1 MAKILV
7 IDDNLDICNLLKRF
21 LSNKGHDVETTMSG
35 ESGLDLVRKNKFDLI
50 LCDFKLRDIEGPDI
64 LQEVKKI
71 SPETKLAII
80 TGYSDVRVAVE
91 VMKKGAFDYVVKPL
105 IPDEI
110 ISLIDRAMK
119 TPSQPVY
126 DQTDKKSDVKVQK
139 KPTSPNV
146 KNTGEYIW
154 GKGTAS
160 KNLLKEISLVAP
172 TNFSVIIYGESGA
185 GKENIARTIHNLSER
200 KDMPFV
206 AIDCGALTRDLAG
219 SELWGHEKG
228 AFTGALSS
236 KEGQFELADGGTI
249 FLDEIGNLSYDIQV
263 GLLRL
268 VQEKKLRRIGGV
280 KDKSIDVRIIVAS
293 NENLKEAVAKGK
305 FREDL
310 FYRFNEFT
318 INVPPLRKRGKDIMI
333 FAEHFLHLA
342 NIELKKEVKG
352 FSHEVAE
359 LFVKYEWPGNL
370 REMRNIIRRSLLLT
384 DGEEI
389 QITAIPHEIVHAH
402 KFDFREDTNSLY
414 VTENSSNETVA
425 ADDPVDLKLIAAQAE
440 AEAIKKALLEN
451 QYNKTKAA
459 KQLGIDRKTL
469 FNKIKL
475 HNIA

>member
-21 LSNKGHDVETTMSG
+21 LTKKGHDVETTLSG
-35 ESGLDLVRKNKFDLI
+35 ETGLEMVKKEKFDLI

-64 LQEVKKI
+64 LQAVKEI
-71 SPETKLAII
+71 SPDTKLAII

-110 ISLIDRAMK
+110 LSLIDRAINTPTEKPAVVSKDTKHSESKITK
-119 TPSQPVY
+119 TPKG
-126 DQTDKKSDVKVQK
+126 DT
-139 KPTSPNV
+139 
-146 KNTGEYIW
+146 EYIW
-154 GKGTAS
+154 GKDSAS
-160 KNLLKEISLVAP
+160 KNLFKEVSLVAP

-185 GKENIARTIHNLSER
+185 GKENIARTIHDLSER
-200 KDMPFV
+200 KDMPFI

-228 AFTGALSS
+228 AFTGALAS
-236 KEGQFELADGGTI
+236 KAGQFELADGGTI
-249 FLDEIGNLSYDIQV
+249 FLDEIANLSYDIQV

-280 KDKSIDVRIIVAS
+280 KDKNIDVRIIVAS

-318 INVPPLRKRGKDIMI
+318 INVPPLRKRGKDIML
-333 FAEHFLHLA
+333 FASHFLEKA
-342 NIELKKEVKG
+342 NQELNKEVKG
-352 FSHEVAE
+352 FSKEVSD
-359 LFVKYEWPGNL
+359 LFNQYEWPGNL

-384 DGEEI
+384 DGEEVGL
-389 QITAIPHEIVHAH
+389 TAIPHEVVHAQ
-402 KFDFREDTNSLY
+402 KFAFKEEDPGIP
-414 VTENSSNETVA
+414 ENSHVA
-425 ADDPVDLKLIAAQAE
+425 EHLQEEPADLKVIAANAE